1 MKQFTITSLALCLFS
16 IGGISAQPLME
27 FNNRHL
33 GISTDNNPAFLPQY
47 GFNMGLFSS
56 AMGRTH
62 GLSLPTL
69 FDPATTAENTI
80 RDFIQTPGSQFGAEF
95 NVRAGLNLG
104 FGTKKSYFTFSQ
116 TVNGMTN
123 TSAPKD
129 MLGLIAFGNA
139 EYYGKTA
146 DLDFSGT
153 SLMSYA
159 ESKFSFGRAVSNKL
173 NVGISYSKLNGL
185 MHMELDEAYAR
196 ILTLDNQQTIYEIQ
210 SSAALSGRSSLLGI
224 DANQLTD
231 SGYDAQGAITDAL
244 NSGLGNNGSAW
255 GLGAVYRAN
264 EKWRFSASAKN
275 LGATIKWDMAAQTH
289 NMGPAQWT
297 WTGLDTSIT
306 SQLKDSDPLQV
317 VTDSIKAQFTRTTTD
332 VASYETK
339 LHTQWI
345 LGAEYFISPRAQ
357 IQVVG
362 GSGLGIK
369 GNQSF
374 TQVTYHQE
382 WKEILDFV
390 AGVGVFGW
398 NSEPNIIS
406 SNLGA
411 SLNLGPVQVW
421 GRSQFSSAYDYLA
434 FSAGANIN
442 IGMRKDADHDGVPNK
457 RDSCHQTFG
466 VRSNNGCPLGYIGPR
481 MTYEITVPAGMDSS
495 AVQYDERNMPV
506 VYTEMEIEP
515 IEGAKAPKEK
525 KKKSKKVKT
534 EVATTPKKKEEPN
547 LSDIMKN

>member
-1 MKQFTITSLALCLFS
+1 MKQFTLTSLALGLFC
-16 IGGISAQPLME
+16 IGGIGAQPLLE

-33 GISTDNNPAFLPQY
+33 GISTDNNPAFMPQY
-47 GFNMGLFSS
+47 GFNMGIFST

-62 GLSLPTL
+62 GMSILTL
-69 FDPATTAENTI
+69 FDPATSAENTL
-80 RDFIQTPGSQFGAEF
+80 RDFIETPGNQFGAEF
-95 NVRAGLNLG
+95 NIRAGLNLG
-104 FGTKKSYFTFSQ
+104 FGTRKSYVSFSQ
-116 TVNGMTN
+116 TLNGMSN
-123 TSAPKD
+123 VSAPKD
-129 MLGLIAFGNA
+129 LLGLMAFGNA

-153 SLMSYA
+153 SLMSYS
-159 ESKFSFGRAVSNKL
+159 ESKISFGRALGNKL

-185 MHMELDEAYAR
+185 LHMELDQAYAR
-196 ILTLDNQQTIYEIQ
+196 ILTLDNEQTIYEIQ
-210 SSAALSGRSSLLGI
+210 SSAALAGRSSLLGI

-255 GLGAVYRAN
+255 GLGAVYRAG

-275 LGATIKWDMAAQTH
+275 LGARITWNTAAQTH
-289 NMGPAQWT
+289 NMGPADWT
-297 WTGLDTSIT
+297 WSGLDTGIT
-306 SQLKDSDPLQV
+306 SQLKDSDPLQM
-317 VTDSIKAQFTRTTTD
+317 VTDSIKAQFERKTTD

-357 IQVVG
+357 VQVVG

-374 TQVTYHQE
+374 AQVTYHQE
-382 WKEILDFV
+382 LKDVLDVV
-390 AGVGVFGW
+390 AGVGIFGW

-406 SNLGA
+406 TNVGA

-421 GRSQFSSAYDYLA
+421 GRSQFSSAVDYLG
-434 FSAGANIN
+434 FSAGATIN
-442 IGMRKDADHDGVPNK
+442 IGMRNDDDNDGVPNMH
-457 RDSCHQTFG
+457 DSCHQTFG
-466 VRSNNGCPLGYIGPR
+466 ARTNNGCPLGYIGPK
-481 MTYEITVPAGMDSS
+481 MTYDNIVPAGMDSS
-495 AVQYDERNMPV
+495 SVHYDERNMPV

-515 IEGAKAPKEK
+515 VPGAKAPKEK
-525 KKKSKKVKT
+525 KKKAKKAKT